1 MPCSSTLNQEAVE
14 PSQIQADTR
23 ILQVAK
29 AGSVGKLGGLGSEGT
44 HQDKQNVKGKL
55 NTITTTITTQGTDEN
70 LSSLLDQD
78 FRSKVVL
85 SLVLVAALPIDP
97 PSSTDQRRVESSVQ
111 QYDFYVQ
118 LFE

>member
-1 MPCSSTLNQEAVE
+1 ME

-44 HQDKQNVKGKL
+44 HQDKQNVKGKS
-55 NTITTTITTQGTDEN
+55 NTTTTTITTQGTDEN